1 MNINQIL
8 LISHY
13 EAKLLRRN
21 WLFIFLVFLLVGGSL
36 AAQWF
41 IQVDFPIH
49 FLNALSCSIPFVSA
63 FLFNF
68 IQGIFILFIAGD
80 FIRRDRS
87 LDSFES
93 LSTRS
98 HGNGD
103 YAMGKLLAV
112 VGSFVVLN
120 VLVIVITWGF
130 HAIISCFFPVCILF
144 HDINS
149 PFFIVF
155 GRDNF
160 VDNRHDK
167 NMARGV
173 IVLDRIYLF

>member
-21 WLFIFLVFLLVGGSL
+21 WLFIFLVFLLVDGSL

-130 HAIISCFFPVCILF
+130 HQFSMQSSPVFFPY
-144 HDINS
+144 
-149 PFFIVF
+149 VF
-155 GRDNF
+155 YF
-160 VDNRHDK
+160 
-167 NMARGV
+167 MT
-173 IVLDRIYLF
+173 LTLPS

>member
-1 MNINQIL
+1 MI
-8 LISHY
+8 Y
-13 EAKLLRRN
+13 PE
-21 WLFIFLVFLLVGGSL
+21 
-36 AAQWF
+36 
-41 IQVDFPIH
+41 
-49 FLNALSCSIPFVSA
+49 
-63 FLFNF
+63 
-68 IQGIFILFIAGD
+68 
-80 FIRRDRS
+80 RS
-87 LDSFES
+87 FFRTLFES

-130 HAIISCFFPVCILF
+130 HQFSMQSSPVFFPYVFYFMTLTLPSLLF
-144 HDINS
+144 
-149 PFFIVF
+149 F

-167 NMARGV
+167 KIWPVALLCLIGY
-173 IVLDRIYLF
+173 IFF

>member
-103 YAMGKLLAV
+103 YAMGKLLA
-112 VGSFVVLN
+112 GHCDYMGGPSIFN
-120 VLVIVITWGF
+120 
-130 HAIISCFFPVCILF
+130 AIISCFFPVCILF